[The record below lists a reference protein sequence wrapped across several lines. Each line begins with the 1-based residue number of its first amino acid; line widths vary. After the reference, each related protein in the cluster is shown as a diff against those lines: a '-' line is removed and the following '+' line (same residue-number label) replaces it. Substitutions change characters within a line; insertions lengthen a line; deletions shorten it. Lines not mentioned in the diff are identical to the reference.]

1 MTPAWS
7 IHSWEAA
14 TMKKTTKFII
24 TIMVCVI
31 ASAVVVSALQQPTL
45 ARDST
50 GTFHY
55 GTATFTVS
63 ATRPD
68 VLQPGCYRHVNIL
81 DGMMTYLDVC
91 GGRVPDA
98 ISDKIVIPPTT
109 GEARVI
115 L

>member
-1 MTPAWS
+1 
-7 IHSWEAA
+7 
-14 TMKKTTKFII
+14 MKKITKFIL
-24 TIMVCVI
+24 TMAVCVV
-31 ASAVVVSALQQPTL
+31 ASAMVVSALQPPTL

-55 GTATFTVS
+55 GMADITIS
-63 ATRPD
+63 ATRPAE
-68 VLQPGCYRHVNIL
+68 LYPGCYRHVNVGI
-81 DGMMTYLDVC
+81 DGTMTYLDIC

-98 ISDKIVIPPTT
+98 IIDKIVIPPTT

>member
-1 MTPAWS
+1 
-7 IHSWEAA
+7 
-14 TMKKTTKFII
+14 MKKTTRFIL
-24 TIMVCVI
+24 IMAVCI
-31 ASAVVVSALQQPTL
+31 ALSAVIVSALQQPTL

-50 GTFHY
+50 GTYHY

-68 VLQPGCYRHVNIL
+68 VLQPGCYRHVNVGI
-81 DGMMTYLDVC
+81 DNTATYLDICAGV
-91 GGRVPDA
+91 VPDT
-98 ISDKIVIPPTT
+98 IIDKIVIPPTT